1 MLFNQARARAC
12 MDDLGLD
19 ALIACTPVNITGFSD
34 FTLWL
39 DPLFREY
46 MVQPGASGHRMQRY
60 ALFPRNGPPAL
71 VVEPMMAV
79 NAADLWVR
87 ELVAFGA
94 PTIEECAQAIDPE
107 AWQGIRQVQARAT
120 HAASPT
126 DALLQLLRRRGL
138 QDARLGAE
146 LEELPAAHRQTL
158 RTGLPQAQLRDCS
171 NLLRYLRA
179 VKTEDEIGRLRRAA
193 EISEAAAMAS
203 LAGAAP
209 GVSLQQ
215 LSRSYRAQVAQAGAD
230 FDHFA
235 LGIDGVGIASETA
248 HRLADGAIMYVDF
261 GCRWRSCYSD
271 SGLTLA
277 LGPLSPALQRRYAAL
292 RACIDAG
299 AAMLRPGLRAS
310 RAHAAM
316 QRVIE
321 RSEISRCCAPWP
333 WPRAGS
339 ARLSDYRGGQR
350 PAPRGRLPRHP
361 RRPAAGGEHGDQPRG
376 QQLPRRRSLAAYRG
390 DLPRHGGRAGA
401 ADPPAYCALPP
412 GRGLRGANGNGAR
425 TGAAWPAQC

>member
-321 RSEISRCCAPWP
+321 RSEIRVAAPHGHGLGLEVRDYP
-333 WPRAGS
+333 IIVADNGR
-339 ARLSDYRGGQR
+339 RLADDCLDI
-350 PAPRGRLPRHP
+350 PA
-361 RRPAAGGEHGDQPRG
+361 
-376 QQLPRRRSLAAYRG
+376 
-390 DLPRHGGRAGA
+390 DLPLEANMVINLEASSFLAGA
-401 ADPPAYCALPP
+401 ASLHIEETFLVTAGGPEPLTP
-412 GRGLRGANGNGAR
+412 RR
-425 TGAAWPAQC
+425 TAPFRPGAA